1 MGARMILRPYQ
12 SAALDAL
19 LDAWRIGDGN
29 PLVDMATGTGKS
41 VVIGEFARQLIGA
54 EPTLRILMLV
64 HTRELV
70 EQNAKALLRLWP
82 DAPLGIYCAGLGRR
96 EADARIVY
104 GSINSTYRLDAET
117 LGRRDIVLIDEAHRV
132 PRGAEGMYRRILDTL
147 RATAP
152 NLRVAGF
159 SATPYRLDSGRLDEG
174 EGRLFDEVIY
184 NYGIADGVR
193 DGWLSPLT
201 SKATATEIDVA
212 GVARRGGEFVAGEL
226 EDAADRDDVVEAA
239 ADEIV
244 RLGAE
249 RSSWLVFCSGVRHAG
264 HVRDALRCRGITCE
278 AVTGETP
285 DDERDQ
291 YIANFR
297 RGAIRCLSNVNV
309 LTTGFDVEAIDM
321 IAMLRPTL
329 STGLYVQMLG
339 RGTRKADGK
348 ANCLVADFSGNVR
361 RHGPVD
367 AVTIRS
373 NARSEEEREGG
384 VRLDSVRAKACP
396 ECNTYVPVAAF
407 TCRECGYQWPRPAT
421 PKHAATSD
429 IVPVMGG
436 EPLWLDVRDT
446 SFRLY
451 LKPGSQPTL
460 LATHHCYGEHVRE
473 WIALEHFGF
482 ARLHAARWW
491 RAMGGAE
498 PVPSTVASALDRID
512 ELDRVTSLRVY
523 REKFWRIAGRRIRRA
538 HRLTAEAS

>member
-1 MGARMILRPYQ
+1 MILRPYQ
-12 SAALDAL
+12 SAAIDAL
-19 LDAWRIGDGN
+19 LDAWRAGDGN

-41 VVIGEFARQLIGA
+41 VVIGEFARQLREA
-54 EPTLRILMLV
+54 ESSLRILMLV

-70 EQNAKALLRLWP
+70 EQNGAALLRLWP

-96 EADARIVY
+96 EVDAQIVY
-104 GSINSTYRLDAET
+104 GSINSAYRLDAET

-132 PRGAEGMYRRILDTL
+132 PRDGEGMYRRILDTL

-159 SATPYRLDSGRLDEG
+159 SATCYRLDSGRLDEG
-174 EGRLFDEVIY
+174 EGRLFDQVIY
-184 NYGIADGVR
+184 TYGIADGVR
-193 DGWLSPLT
+193 DGWLAPLT
-201 SKATATEIDVA
+201 SKATAAEIDVT

-249 RSSWLVFCSGVRHAG
+249 RRAWLVFCSGVRHAG
-264 HVRDALRCRGITCE
+264 HVRVALRTRGITCE

-285 DDERDQ
+285 DLERDQ
-291 YIANFR
+291 YIADFR
-297 RGAIRCLSNVNV
+297 RGAIHCLSNVNV

-339 RGTRKADGK
+339 RGTRKAEGK
-348 ANCLVADFSGNVR
+348 TNCLVADFSGNVR

-367 AVTIRS
+367 AVTVRGS
-373 NARSEEEREGG
+373 ARREDEREGG

-396 ECNTYVPVAAF
+396 DCNTYVPLATL
-407 TCRECGYQWPRPAT
+407 TCRECGYEWPRPAA

-429 IVPVMGG
+429 VVPVMGG
-436 EPLWLDVRDT
+436 EPIWLDVSGT

-460 LATHHCYGEHVRE
+460 QATHHCRGEDVRE

-498 PVPSTVASALDRID
+498 PVPSSVVSALDRID
-512 ELDRVTSLRVY
+512 ELDRIMSLRVY
-523 REKFWRIAGRRIRRA
+523 REGRFWRIAGRRVRRA
-538 HRLTAEAS
+538 HHLTAEAS